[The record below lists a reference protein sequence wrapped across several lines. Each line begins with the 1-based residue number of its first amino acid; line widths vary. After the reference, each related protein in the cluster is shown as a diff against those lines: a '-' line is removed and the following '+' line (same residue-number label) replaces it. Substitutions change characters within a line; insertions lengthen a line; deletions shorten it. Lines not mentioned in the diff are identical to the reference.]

1 MDAKLM
7 GVDPKPKST
16 LDSQE
21 SGKKIPPKN
30 GSLGF
35 FSILLHNQVKD
46 LVKVMGMDLEKD
58 LEKAKVKDLV
68 KAKVMGKGMDLE

>member
-1 MDAKLM
+1 M

-46 LVKVMGMDLEKD
+46 LVKVKVMGMDLEKD

>member
-1 MDAKLM
+1 M

-46 LVKVMGMDLEKD
+46 LVKVMGMDLV
-58 LEKAKVKDLV
+58 LERD
-68 KAKVMGKGMDLE
+68 

>member
-1 MDAKLM
+1 M

-46 LVKVMGMDLEKD
+46 LVKVMGMDLEMDLEKD

>member
-35 FSILLHNQVKD
+35 FSILLHNQVKA
-46 LVKVMGMDLEKD
+46 MGMD

>member
-30 GSLGF
+30 GFLGF
-35 FSILLHNQVKD
+35 FSILLHNQVKA
-46 LVKVMGMDLEKD
+46 MGMDLEKD
-58 LEKAKVKDLV
+58 LEKAKEKDLV